1 MPNHQFMENTQMDI
15 HVSMLNP
22 WTVDVLR
29 VTGFFGMDIVM
40 DIAWILEL
48 GYPISRIRADLKM
61 DIK

>member
-1 MPNHQFMENTQMDI
+1 MDI